1 MNTFMDYV
9 QALRDRKYLKKSCYG
24 KATALAFEM
33 LSSWFTGQIAYI
45 QDFVSGL
52 YEEFASPKDCSE
64 AYIRNTFIT
73 EQEDGQKYY

>member
-1 MNTFMDYV
+1 IALDTLMNTFMDYV

-52 YEEFASPKDCSE
+52 YEEFASPKAPKLS
-64 AYIRNTFIT
+64 
-73 EQEDGQKYY
+73 